1 MTERF
6 LSVLETVT
14 GRVNVPVGDVLSVAG
29 EERAAILAM
38 SQRSTDV
45 VAESLVAE
53 INARA
58 AVNPS
63 VAAVVGGGVRYSYT
77 ELTRRADALAA
88 QLAALGAGADDV
100 VVLAVE
106 RSVHWV
112 VGMLAAWKVGAGYAP
127 VDPAGPVRRIES
139 LVADTGA
146 VALVARPDWISE
158 QGVGGDFAGASVLA
172 VSDEVAEGTIA
183 SLPVVLEHRQQ
194 LGYVISTS
202 GSTGRPKPT
211 MVPMSGVENT
221 VAWYRGQLGLSVGE
235 GVLIASAPTFDLTQ
249 KNVWAALAS
258 GATVHLADTVFDPR
272 QIVETVAV
280 ERVAVM
286 NLAPSAFETIVD
298 ADDAGALAAV
308 RVLFLGGEVVKLA
321 PLRALIDGGLRVVN
335 SYGPTEAC
343 DVVSFHEV
351 AVSERGVV
359 PIGRAIPGVDLYVLT
374 DRLGLAPVGVPGELY
389 IGGVAVGRGYG
400 AMPGQTADRFI
411 ADPFAADGS
420 RLYRTGDLVRWNVDG
435 ELDYLGRT
443 DFQIKLRG
451 LRVELGEIES
461 VLAAVPEVDR
471 VATIVATGPDGID
484 QLVAYISPAD
494 VDVEALK
501 VAAFAELPGY
511 MVPTVWMMVEDIAL
525 SASGKVDRQA
535 LPPVDFSVTR
545 AKYVAPETET
555 ESAVAAVFAE
565 ILGVERVSVAERFFD
580 LGGNSLSAM
589 RLAARASDAL
599 GVRVSIRDVFDAQ
612 SVRELAAA
620 VTGAAAALPPIV
632 AGPRPAQLPLSFAQQ
647 RMWFLNQFTESAA
660 PAASYNIPF
669 AVRLVA
675 SDAAHRIDSA
685 AVAAAVHDV
694 MARHETLRTRF
705 RQADDG
711 TVTAEIADAAA
722 AFDSIGWA
730 ELSAADE
737 NATYRTAAEWATR
750 PFDVAREFPV
760 RGGLID
766 LGAGEVVLVLVLH
779 HIAADGE
786 SMAPLLTDL
795 LTAYAARTAGQAPAW
810 EPLPVQ
816 YADYALW
823 QRAVL
828 GDAADASSIAGTQL
842 DYWRD
847 RLAGLPDVL
856 DLPTDFARPAV
867 ATMAG
872 GSVAFT
878 LPGTVRS
885 AVADLARAHGTTEFA
900 VLHAAIA
907 SLLARL
913 SGTDDIAVGTPIA
926 GRGQSVLDPVVGM
939 FVNTLVLRTRID
951 SGKSFADT
959 VADTA
964 AVDLAALSHSDVP
977 FEHVVEAV
985 NPVRSEAFVPL
996 AQTLFTF
1003 DQHDPEPMAVD
1014 GLLVEPVD
1022 AGAES
1027 AKADLNFVVARDA
1040 DGGYA
1045 GRLVFATD
1053 LFTPT
1058 TAQSIAD
1065 RFVTLLT
1072 SAVASV
1078 STPVGDID
1086 LRSSAEVQ
1094 AQAELP
1100 APVCETVNA
1109 DRSLVELFTAAATR
1123 RAAATAVTAQGSSV
1137 TYAALAERSDA
1148 IAAGLVAR
1156 GVRAG
1161 DLVGVATGRSTD
1173 LVASI
1178 LGVLKAGAAYV
1189 PLDTSNPA
1197 ERLAFIVADSGVHV
1211 VLTDASVADHDL
1223 WSTVG
1228 ASVSVLDVADLNA
1241 DGAAFAPVSVPA
1253 DAAAYVI
1260 YTSGST
1266 GRPKGVV
1273 VSHRDVVTLMDTA
1286 AGDFEF
1292 RDDDVWTMFHSYAF
1306 DFTVWELWGPL
1317 LSGARLV
1324 IVDRDLARD
1333 PVAFL
1338 TLLSDEG
1345 VSVLSQTPSAF
1356 YQLSEARRDFRGQL
1370 SLRYVVFGGEELGFE
1385 QVRRWFDAFPDDTA
1399 QLVNMYGITETT
1411 VHVSFRALDRATV
1424 SAGDGS
1430 FIGRP
1435 LASLAIHILD
1445 DRMHPVPA
1453 GVPGE
1458 MYVSGG
1464 QLAHGYLHRS
1474 GLTSTRFVA
1483 DPFGPAGSRLYRT
1496 GDLARRVGDDIEYL
1510 GRGDAQVQ
1518 LRGFRI
1524 EYGEIEAALLGAAGV
1539 SGAAARVVEVPGRG
1553 ELLIGYVVGDD
1564 GDEIDPS
1571 SVRSAV
1577 GRAVPGY
1584 MVPDQVVAVDTLPLT
1599 ANGKLDR
1606 KALPIPESL
1615 TGLGEFVAPVGDI
1628 EAGIAA
1634 VFADVLGLEQV
1645 SVVESFFDL
1654 GGNSLSA
1661 TRVVARVG
1669 QALDAHVSVRDLF
1682 TNPSVRELAA
1692 TVDAGTGALAPI
1704 TAQPRPDRVPLSF
1717 AQQRLWFLNR
1727 LNPGDATYNV
1737 PIALRLTGALD
1748 VAALRAAVVDVVAR
1762 HEVLRTTFPEIDG
1775 EAFQL
1780 VHPIDE
1786 IESSLPWTVV
1796 TSREEIEAQATRG
1809 FDLTAQWP
1817 LRIVLWPISE
1827 TEHVLAAISQHIAMD
1842 GESLRPLVT
1851 DVITAYAARAAGQ
1864 APAFAPL
1871 AVQFADFALWQ
1882 HRVLGSADDPDSV
1895 VSKQLAYWTEQL
1907 AGLPGVLEFP
1917 TDRHRPLVASGR
1929 GANLMTALPATT
1941 AAAIVDYAHARRVT
1955 PFMVMH
1961 AALAATMSRIAGAD
1975 DIAIATPVAGRGD
1988 AVLDPLVGMFV
1999 NTLVLRASVDGGA
2012 GFDALV
2018 RQVADTDVAAFAHA
2032 DVPFEAVVDAVD
2044 PVRSEAFAPL
2054 AQVQLNF
2061 DPGAG
2066 AADSVDIAGLAIAP
2080 VDTAVTRAQLDL
2092 YLTVQTGGEDQDWNL
2107 NLIYA
2112 TDLFDEPR
2120 IRRLLDTL
2128 VGVLDQVLADPMAPI
2143 GDLQILDE
2151 SERRELE
2158 AFEHGPIVEFDERL
2172 LTEVIAEQ
2180 VSVSPEAVALVF
2192 GEREV
2197 SYRE

>member
-1 MTERF
+1 
-6 LSVLETVT
+6 
-14 GRVNVPVGDVLSVAG
+14 
-29 EERAAILAM
+29 
-38 SQRSTDV
+38 
-45 VAESLVAE
+45 
-53 INARA
+53 
-58 AVNPS
+58 
-63 VAAVVGGGVRYSYT
+63 
-77 ELTRRADALAA
+77 
-88 QLAALGAGADDV
+88 
-100 VVLAVE
+100 
-106 RSVHWV
+106 
-112 VGMLAAWKVGAGYAP
+112 
-127 VDPAGPVRRIES
+127 
-139 LVADTGA
+139 
-146 VALVARPDWISE
+146 
-158 QGVGGDFAGASVLA
+158 
-172 VSDEVAEGTIA
+172 
-183 SLPVVLEHRQQ
+183 
-194 LGYVISTS
+194 
-202 GSTGRPKPT
+202 
-211 MVPMSGVENT
+211 
-221 VAWYRGQLGLSVGE
+221 
-235 GVLIASAPTFDLTQ
+235 
-249 KNVWAALAS
+249 
-258 GATVHLADTVFDPR
+258 
-272 QIVETVAV
+272 
-280 ERVAVM
+280 
-286 NLAPSAFETIVD
+286 
-298 ADDAGALAAV
+298 
-308 RVLFLGGEVVKLA
+308 
-321 PLRALIDGGLRVVN
+321 
-335 SYGPTEAC
+335 
-343 DVVSFHEV
+343 
-351 AVSERGVV
+351 
-359 PIGRAIPGVDLYVLT
+359 
-374 DRLGLAPVGVPGELY
+374 
-389 IGGVAVGRGYG
+389 
-400 AMPGQTADRFI
+400 
-411 ADPFAADGS
+411 
-420 RLYRTGDLVRWNVDG
+420 
-435 ELDYLGRT
+435 
-443 DFQIKLRG
+443 
-451 LRVELGEIES
+451 
-461 VLAAVPEVDR
+461 
-471 VATIVATGPDGID
+471 
-484 QLVAYISPAD
+484 
-494 VDVEALK
+494 
-501 VAAFAELPGY
+501 
-511 MVPTVWMMVEDIAL
+511 
-525 SASGKVDRQA
+525 
-535 LPPVDFSVTR
+535 
-545 AKYVAPETET
+545 
-555 ESAVAAVFAE
+555 
-565 ILGVERVSVAERFFD
+565 
-580 LGGNSLSAM
+580 
-589 RLAARASDAL
+589 
-599 GVRVSIRDVFDAQ
+599 

-675 SDAAHRIDSA
+675 SDAAHRIDPA

-711 TVTAEIADAAA
+711 AVTAEIADAAA

-737 NATYRTAAEWATR
+737 NAAYRTAAEWATR

-828 GDAADASSIAGTQL
+828 GDAADASSIAGAQL

-1053 LFTPT
+1053 LFTAT

-1109 DRSLVELFTAAATR
+1109 DRSLVELFTAAAMR

-1137 TYAALAERSDA
+1137 TYSALVERSDA

-1228 ASVSVLDVADLNA
+1228 DSVSVLDVADLNA
-1241 DGAAFAPVSVPA
+1241 EGAAFAPVSVPA

-1864 APAFAPL
+1864 TPAFAPL

-1882 HRVLGSADDPDSV
+1882 HRVLGSAGDPDSV

-2158 AFEHGPIVEFDERL
+2158 AFEHGPIVEFDQRL

-2197 SYRE
+2197 SYREFGARVATLARELIGLGVGPDVTVALCMPRSVEMVVAIHAVVAAGGQYMPIAVDAPDERAEYMLEVTGSALLLVTDRDLVSHVIGSAQQHGLPVVSVDASGAVDLAAPPVTDAERTGPLRLENPMYTLFTSGSTGRPKGVTTQHRGINNRLWWGVGAMPIDETDRVVLKSPYTFDVSIAELFAPLMVGARIVILAPDVHLDPLALADEFARAGVTTTHFVPSMMSVFLDICGQERVAALTSLRIISTTGEALPPAMAATVRRWLPETMLVNLYGPTEASIEISGQHVEHVSPDDPSVPIGSVVSNGAVAVLDRRLRRVPVGTAGELYIGGVQVGRGYAGRADLTADRYVADPFGEPGARMYRTGDLVRWNARGELEYLGRTDFQVKLRGQRVELGEIETVISSVPGVVHTAATVLPSATGDQLVAWVSPASAIDMAEMEARLAEALPVYMRPTAWVVMDEMPLNPSGKVNRGVLPAPEFEVAEYVAPEGEREELVAGVFADVLGADRVSVTGSFFDLGGNSLSATRVAARVGQVLGVSVSVRDVFDAPSIRELAAVAATKGSALAPIAAVVPR